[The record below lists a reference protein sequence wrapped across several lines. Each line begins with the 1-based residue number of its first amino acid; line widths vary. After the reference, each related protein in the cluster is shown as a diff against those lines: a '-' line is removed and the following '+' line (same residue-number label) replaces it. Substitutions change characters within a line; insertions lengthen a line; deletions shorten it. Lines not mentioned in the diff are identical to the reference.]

1 MAKDGDNMM
10 ALLKRLEESIPPSR
24 RKDAIDAI
32 DAILASEP
40 RGTVVRSLR
49 DHEIVQQFRRE
60 LSDGLIRV
68 DTANKL
74 LGLIRTIVDAGMK

>member
-1 MAKDGDNMM
+1 MAKDRDHLM
-10 ALLKRLEESIPPSR
+10 ALLEQLEESIPPSK
-24 RKDAIDAI
+24 RKDSI

-40 RGTVVRSLR
+40 RTTAVRSLR
-49 DHEIVQQFRRE
+49 DHEVVQQFRRE

-74 LGLIRTIVDAGMK
+74 LGLIRTVVEAVMK

>member
-1 MAKDGDNMM
+1 M
-10 ALLKRLEESIPPSR
+10 ALFDRLEESIPQSKR
-24 RKDAIDAI
+24 RDAI

-40 RGTVVRSLR
+40 RSTGVRSLR
-49 DHEIVQQFRRE
+49 DHEVVQKFRRE

-74 LGLIRTIVDAGMK
+74 LGLIRTVVEAAMK

>member
-1 MAKDGDNMM
+1 MAKDRDNLM
-10 ALLKRLEESIPPSR
+10 ALLERLEKSIPQSR

-32 DAILASEP
+32 LASTP
-40 RGTVVRSLR
+40 RTTSVRSLR
-49 DHEIVQQFRRE
+49 DHEVVQQFRRE

-74 LGLIRTIVDAGMK
+74 LGLIRTVVEAAMK

>member
-1 MAKDGDNMM
+1 MGNNADKLH
-10 ALLKRLEESIPPSR
+10 ALFARLEEVIPKAR
-24 RKDAIDAI
+24 RKDAI

-40 RGTVVRSLR
+40 RTTAVRSLR
-49 DHEIVQQFRRE
+49 DHEVVQQFRRE

-74 LGLIRTIVDAGMK
+74 LGLIHTVVEAAMK

>member
-1 MAKDGDNMM
+1 MANERDNLE
-10 ALLKRLEESIPPSR
+10 ALLERLEQGIPSGR
-24 RKDAIDAI
+24 RKDAI

-40 RGTVVRSLR
+40 RTTGVRSLR
-49 DHEIVQQFRRE
+49 DHEVVQQFRRE

-74 LGLIRTIVDAGMK
+74 LGLIRTIVDAAMK

>member
-1 MAKDGDNMM
+1 MANNADQLH
-10 ALLKRLEESIPPSR
+10 ALLTRLEESLPKAK

-32 DAILASEP
+32 LADEP
-40 RGTVVRSLR
+40 RTSAVRSLR
-49 DHEIVQQFRRE
+49 DHEVVQQFRRE

-74 LGLIRTIVDAGMK
+74 LGLIHTVVEAAMK

>member
-1 MAKDGDNMM
+1 MAKDRDKLM
-10 ALLKRLEESIPPSR
+10 ALLDRLEESIPKAKR
-24 RKDAIDAI
+24 RDAI

-40 RGTVVRSLR
+40 RTTSVRSLR
-49 DHEIVQQFRRE
+49 DHEAVQQFRRE

-74 LGLIRTIVDAGMK
+74 LGLIRTVVEAAMK